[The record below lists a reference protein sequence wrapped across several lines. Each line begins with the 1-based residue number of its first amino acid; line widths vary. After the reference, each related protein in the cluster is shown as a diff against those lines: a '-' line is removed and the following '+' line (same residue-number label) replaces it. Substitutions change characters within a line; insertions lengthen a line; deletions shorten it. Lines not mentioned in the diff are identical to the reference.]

1 MGDPGRR
8 LQVAVLNSVPG
19 KVPLEQTLE
28 GGEGASQA
36 AIWEKDI
43 IPAERMASAKALRQ
57 EQTGAIQE
65 LHKAQGSWS
74 RLGEG
79 GVHGRQG
86 RGVTRQR
93 GKPAKC
99 SELRTDGSR
108 GGTGADSNVKI
119 PLATGW
125 EFLFFPKKGWQT
137 WLSFTRGL
145 GSM

>member
-65 LHKAQGSWS
+65 LHKAQGGWS
-74 RLGEG
+74 RLSEG

-86 RGVTRQR
+86 RGVRR
-93 GKPAKC
+93 GVGVFADKEP
-99 SELRTDGSR
+99 
-108 GGTGADSNVKI
+108 GG
-119 PLATGW
+119 
-125 EFLFFPKKGWQT
+125 E
-137 WLSFTRGL
+137 
-145 GSM
+145 